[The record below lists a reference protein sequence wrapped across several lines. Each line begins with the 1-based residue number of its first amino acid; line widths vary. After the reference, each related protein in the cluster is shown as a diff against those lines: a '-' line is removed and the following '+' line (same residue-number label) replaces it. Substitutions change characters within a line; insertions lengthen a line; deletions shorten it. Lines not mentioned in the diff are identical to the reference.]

1 MVALSSEST
10 FETKETSLMAEILL
24 RAQCERSSYLATA
37 SLYTNPAVA
46 LRTTSKHKSEP
57 SILKQKRDINA

>member
-1 MVALSSEST
+1 MIALSSKST

-24 RAQCERSSYLATA
+24 RAQCERSYLATA